1 MTNPRDLIEQAAR
14 DKDLEPDP
22 NWPNGKIPRVFE
34 CEIEL
39 SKAISLKR
47 IADMFERAEKGS
59 ER

>member
-1 MTNPRDLIEQAAR
+1 MIEQDAR
-14 DKDLEPDP
+14 DPALEPSPD
-22 NWPNGKIPRVFE
+22 WPNAKVTVYE
-34 CEIEL
+34 SEIEL